1 MTRGRRC
8 GGDDY
13 RIAMQAR
20 IGRPRRVPQLTPN
33 AVGNHV
39 AEFHGAAGREVLAAF
54 EESSDDKH
62 RKADYDST
70 PPITESDHPAG
81 MTPSGKQPK
90 CCSLSQMSRRLIA
103 TMRGDAAGARE
114 PMTTQQISTAQRARS
129 RVRLFGS
136 RCMLSFTGACF
147 LFRLGERRNR
157 LRVGT
162 GRVERGSLVPRRGC
176 HRATVLPPWI

>member
-33 AVGNHV
+33 AVGNDV
-39 AEFHGAAGREVLAAF
+39 SEFHGAAGREVLAAF
-54 EESSDDKH
+54 EESSEDKH

-114 PMTTQQISTAQRARS
+114 PMTTQQISTAQRTGS
-129 RVRLFGS
+129 RV
-136 RCMLSFTGACF
+136 
-147 LFRLGERRNR
+147 
-157 LRVGT
+157 V
-162 GRVERGSLVPRRGC
+162 RRGRTLESRRPC
-176 HRATVLPPWI
+176 LPDAGHAWCGIQRRAASLFEPPRHCR

>member
-1 MTRGRRC
+1 MTRGRRR

-54 EESSDDKH
+54 EESSEDKH

-114 PMTTQQISTAQRARS
+114 PIDNAADQHGPEDREQGCSARKDSRKSPALSSRCRARLVWNPTPRS
-129 RVRLFGS
+129 
-136 RCMLSFTGACF
+136 LS
-147 LFRLGERRNR
+147 
-157 LRVGT
+157 
-162 GRVERGSLVPRRGC
+162 
-176 HRATVLPPWI
+176 I